1 MRRDLLAALAAVIC
15 LLAACGP
22 VQTPALILTQP
33 PAATIAPPLTP
44 QPATPASVPD
54 PTSPPLATEAAP
66 SASGTPASAFDAAAW
81 DWNDR
86 SPFSA
91 GLAESEVEMLAQ
103 LWAAPLYV
111 LEFEIAA
118 DLTSLAGQATVYY
131 TNQETVPLDEIWFHL
146 HPNLLGG
153 SLAVV
158 NVTLGADQAVSVDY
172 APGETALRVPLAEA
186 LLPGAQV
193 VVRMDFA
200 VQVPTTLERNYG
212 VLAATDGILAL
223 AHFYPMLAVYDDEG
237 WNIEPPAPRGDIT
250 YADASFFVVSVRA
263 PASVVVAAAG
273 RRVETAT
280 SAGQTTSTY
289 LAGPA
294 RDFYL
299 AASAD
304 FTLVSAAWGEVQLN
318 SYAPAH
324 RAAAAEDVLDFAAAA
339 LETFTARYG
348 PYPYTELD
356 FVAIPTLALGIEYP
370 GMIALNRDLYDP
382 AATFGS
388 TPVEVILESTT
399 VHEVGHQW
407 FYNVVGNDQLDEP
420 WLDESLTQYAT
431 WRYYLDQYG
440 PGGEEGFGQAL
451 DSRWARVDRAFIPIG
466 LPVSGYTDLEYGA
479 IVYGRG
485 PFFFDELAE
494 QMGEPAMDA
503 FLRDYTRQF
512 RWGIVTGGDLKAL
525 AETFCNCAL
534 DEAFAEWVW
543 P

>member
-1 MRRDLLAALAAVIC
+1 MRRDLVAVVTAAVW
-15 LLAACGP
+15 LLAACAP
-22 VQTPALILTQP
+22 IQTPVLTLTQP
-33 PAATIAPPLTP
+33 PATPAAPTLTP
-44 QPATPASVPD
+44 PPATPTSVPD
-54 PTSPPLATEAAP
+54 PTSPPIATEAAP
-66 SASGTPASAFDAAAW
+66 SASATLPSAFDPKAW

-103 LWAAPLYV
+103 LWSAPLYV
-111 LEFEIAA
+111 LDFDIAA
-118 DLTSLAGQATVYY
+118 GLTSLAGQATVYY

-153 SLAVV
+153 SLVV
-158 NVTLGADQAVSVDY
+158 SNVTFGADQAVTVDY
-172 APGETALRVPLAEA
+172 APGETALRVPLAEP

-212 VLAATDGILAL
+212 VLASTDGILAL

-237 WNIEPPAPRGDIT
+237 WNITPPAPRGDIT
-250 YADASFFVVSVRA
+250 YADASFFVASVRA
-263 PASVVVAAAG
+263 PAAVVVAAAG
-273 RRVETAT
+273 QRVETAT
-280 SAGQTTSTY
+280 SADQTSSVY

-304 FTLVSAAWGEVQLN
+304 FTLVSATWGEVQLN
-318 SYAPAH
+318 SYAPAQ
-324 RAAAAEDVLDFAAAA
+324 RALAAEDVLAFAAAA
-339 LETFTARYG
+339 LDSFTARYS

-370 GMIALNRDLYDP
+370 GLIALNRDLYDP
-382 AATFGS
+382 DASFGS
-388 TPVEVILESTT
+388 TPVEVLLESTT

-451 DSRWARVDRAFIPIG
+451 DSRWARADRAFIPIG
-466 LPVSGYTDLEYGA
+466 LPVSDYTDLEYGA

-485 PFFFDELAE
+485 PFFFDALAE

-503 FLRDYTRQF
+503 FLRDYARQF
-512 RWGIVTGGDLKAL
+512 RWGIVTGADLKAL

-534 DEAFAEWVW
+534 DDAFAEWVW
-543 P
+543 K

>member
-1 MRRDLLAALAAVIC
+1 MRRDLLAALAAAW
-15 LLAACGP
+15 LMAACSP
-22 VQTPALILTQP
+22 LQTPVLILTQP
-33 PAATIAPPLTP
+33 PAATAAPSLTP
-44 QPATPASVPD
+44 PPATATTLPG
-54 PTSPPLATEAAP
+54 PTSPPLATEPAPPP
-66 SASGTPASAFDAAAW
+66 SATPPPGFDAEAW

-86 SPFSA
+86 SPFAA

-111 LEFEIAA
+111 LELEIAA
-118 DLTSLAGQATVYY
+118 DLTAVAGRATVYY
-131 TNQETVPLDEIWFHL
+131 TNQETVPLEEIWFHL

-153 SLAVV
+153 SLTMS
-158 NVTLGADQAVSVDY
+158 NVTLGGGQAVNVDY
-172 APGETALRVPLAEA
+172 APGETAVQVPLAEP

-193 VVRMDFA
+193 VVKMDFA
-200 VQVPTTLERNYG
+200 VQVPTSLERNYG
-212 VLAATDGILAL
+212 VLASTDGILAL

-237 WNIEPPAPRGDIT
+237 WNIAPPAPRGDLT
-250 YADASFFVVSVRA
+250 YADASFFAASVRA

-273 RRVETAT
+273 QRVQTAT
-280 SAGQTTSTY
+280 AAGQTTSTY

-304 FTLVSAAWGEVQLN
+304 FALVSARWGNVQLN
-318 SYAPAH
+318 SYAPARH
-324 RAAAAEDVLDFAAAA
+324 AAAAEDVLAFAAAA
-339 LETFTARYG
+339 LESFTARYG
-348 PYPYTELD
+348 PYPYTELY

-382 AATFGS
+382 AADFGA
-388 TPVEVILESTT
+388 TPVEVLLESTT

-407 FYNVVGNDQLDEP
+407 FYNVIGNDQLDEP

-451 DSRWARVDRAFIPIG
+451 DGRWARVDRAFIPIG
-466 LPVSGYTDLEYGA
+466 LPVSEYSDLEYGA

-485 PFFFDELAE
+485 PFFFDALAE
-494 QMGEPAMDA
+494 QMGEPAMEA

-512 RWGIVTGGDLKAL
+512 RWGIVTGNDLKAL

-534 DEAFAEWVW
+534 DEAFVGWVW